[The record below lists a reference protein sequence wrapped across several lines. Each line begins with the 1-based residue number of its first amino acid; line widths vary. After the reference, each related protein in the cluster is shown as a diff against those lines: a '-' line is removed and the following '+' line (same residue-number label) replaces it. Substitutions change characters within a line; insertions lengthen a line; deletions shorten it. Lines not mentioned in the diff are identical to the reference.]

1 MTKYKVYVKVV
12 FNRGTLWEDNDTIPY
27 TDEPHQYLARAKWEC
42 QKAKNQ
48 GYDAFIKAYNSE
60 DEMEYN
66 IVKGA

>member
-12 FNRGTLWEDNDTIPY
+12 FNRGTLWEDYDIIPY
-27 TDEPHQYLARAKWEC
+27 SDEPQEYLARAKWEC

-48 GYDAFIKAYNSE
+48 GYDAFIKAYNND
-60 DEMEYN
+60 DETDYR